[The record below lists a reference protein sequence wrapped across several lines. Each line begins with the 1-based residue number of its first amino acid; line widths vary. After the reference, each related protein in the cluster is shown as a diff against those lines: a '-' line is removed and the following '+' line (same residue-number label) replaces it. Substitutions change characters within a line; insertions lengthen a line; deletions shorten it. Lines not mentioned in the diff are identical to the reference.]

1 MSGENS
7 NSWLKR
13 FFKIFLFSPVNMV
26 FIVALLWFAA
36 KAYILEPSFSNKIIV
51 YAILGLWIFWIIA
64 RYMIILF
71 VALALLAGGYYA
83 YYQYSHREQRKCEET
98 GGYWNEKT
106 NTCEAKRTILEKI
119 DTFIKEQMEIY
130 FPTKKNNEDK
140 KETAE

>member
-36 KAYILEPSFSNKIIV
+36 KAYIWEPSFSNKIIV

-98 GGYWNEKT
+98 GGYWNKNKHLRSQTHHFGKNRHIYQRT
-106 NTCEAKRTILEKI
+106 NGNI
-119 DTFIKEQMEIY
+119 FS
-130 FPTKKNNEDK
+130 N
-140 KETAE
+140 